1 MFLDNT
7 RSGPLCFS
15 LSSCCSSCL
24 CPITP
29 SGRRQTRR
37 FMTESADDRGF
48 GLFSVQSN
56 TAISIRSQHC
66 VNGLVD
72 RRRNRFFLRH
82 CDEIALQAVQF
93 ERAALFQIAMHG

>member
-7 RSGPLCFS
+7 RSGLLCFS
-15 LSSCCSSCL
+15 LSLCCFSCL
-24 CPITP
+24 FLTAP
-29 SGRRQTRR
+29 SGGRQTQR
-37 FMTESADDRGF
+37 FTTESAGDRGF
-48 GLFSVQSN
+48 GLISVQSN
-56 TAISIRSQHC
+56 TAISIRSQHS

-72 RRRNRFFLRH
+72 RRRDRFFLRH